1 MLPSMAAGLG
11 SILFAI
17 TIDNSI
23 LNNATDPFA
32 KSQHD
37 EMSIL
42 ASIKKSTSSSTD
54 SKTDVST
61 NIAKKKKKPRKVAAK
76 IVDFDETDI
85 GKMREMREA
94 SLSSDTRSE
103 SSAMSMPTP
112 SRNTYKQKNDSP
124 TPSLSYDPIHLSDS
138 RRKIM
143 MGKKSSSKSIDGI
156 ENDDDLDIYSR
167 SSVDDV
173 DQVNSSVNLADSSMS
188 TLTPIRNVEIGGLI
202 PLSANGELRHDVQVK
217 TEFENSR
224 INWKRKYLLN

>member
-17 TIDNSI
+17 TIDNSV
-23 LNNATDPFA
+23 LNNATDPFV
-32 KSQHD
+32 KSHLD
-37 EMSIL
+37 EISIL

-54 SKTDVST
+54 SKTDISA
-61 NIAKKKKKPRKVAAK
+61 NIVKKKKKPRKVAAK

-94 SLSSDTRSE
+94 SMSSDTRSE

-112 SRNTYKQKNDSP
+112 SRKQKNNSP
-124 TPSLSYDPIHLSDS
+124 TPSLNYDPIHLSDS

-143 MGKKSSSKSIDGI
+143 TSTKSSSKSG

-173 DQVNSSVNLADSSMS
+173 DQVNSSMNLADSSLS

-217 TEFENSR
+217 IFRLRLNENV
-224 INWKRKYLLN
+224 YC

>member
-61 NIAKKKKKPRKVAAK
+61 NIAKKKKKP
-76 IVDFDETDI
+76 
-85 GKMREMREA
+85 
-94 SLSSDTRSE
+94 L
-103 SSAMSMPTP
+103 
-112 SRNTYKQKNDSP
+112 
-124 TPSLSYDPIHLSDS
+124 
-138 RRKIM
+138 
-143 MGKKSSSKSIDGI
+143 
-156 ENDDDLDIYSR
+156 
-167 SSVDDV
+167 
-173 DQVNSSVNLADSSMS
+173 
-188 TLTPIRNVEIGGLI
+188 
-202 PLSANGELRHDVQVK
+202 
-217 TEFENSR
+217 
-224 INWKRKYLLN
+224 